1 MLDRTLVAKE
11 TELPTGKWNMMKLK
25 TLDSERLKY
34 KYQSAWGRGL
44 FILLGQW
51 RKVLT
56 LL

>member
-11 TELPTGKWNMMKLK
+11 TELPTGKWNIMKLK

-44 FILLGQW
+44 FILLGQR